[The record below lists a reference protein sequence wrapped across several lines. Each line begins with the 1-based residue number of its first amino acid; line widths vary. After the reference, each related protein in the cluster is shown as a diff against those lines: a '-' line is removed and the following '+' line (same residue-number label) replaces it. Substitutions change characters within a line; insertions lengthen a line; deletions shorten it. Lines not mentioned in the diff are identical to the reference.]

1 MLKRTYDIVIDVVN
15 GVTEKFIE
23 LIQASTGIR
32 ELAIK
37 LTDGEGVFDVENKKI
52 VVLFENDDD
61 RKIVEDVAVNT
72 ETSIITVGVPEDV
85 LRRDGRLKIE
95 VSVADR
101 DTKEYIAFP
110 KFTLRAKAN
119 LIASK
124 DIVESDDAKKLFD
137 GLIKFENF
145 DIEAEEKLNELQTKF
160 NEKIKEF
167 EGRFSEIQGPAGPPG
182 PQGPQG
188 IQGYQGEQGPK
199 GDTGQPG
206 TRGEV
211 GPKGDKGDRG
221 PKGEVGPQGPKGDIG
236 PIGPQGKV
244 GPMGLQGPQG
254 EKGDIGPVGP
264 QGPKGEKGDVG
275 PQGPKGDKGD
285 SGGVMPADMVDYM
298 GNQHESLK
306 AKNDADVDWL
316 LGEINTVHYEGQNIT
331 ATDSIEGRSK
341 SAILKGNT
349 LVNALQEPKDF
360 VIRSQGTTSYYSR
373 DYKTPT
379 LKANTKYYY
388 KVLNMPTNAN
398 WLLGN
403 ASVTVNTYFTYGST
417 NNTSGTITLN
427 DKVVSS
433 TKLWIRFLNNETST
447 VDVLNK
453 IQIIFLEYQDGMEN
467 WDIPYFEGMQ
477 SVKMPVLTTVGKN
490 LFKGE
495 ILSGKDI
502 GDSNGVVIDRTNH
515 TITSKFAL
523 PKNKKYKVS
532 SDRTLSYCI
541 AHYYKNDDTWLGKDL
556 LYSRS
561 GNDRNVL
568 DTSLYDYDYLRLEMD
583 EEGYSYLQIEEG
595 TTATPYEPNKSNILS
610 CLEPVELG
618 SVGEVKDELNLLT
631 QQLTQRT
638 ETRSYQEGDELNS
651 EFVTDMTNTRYK
663 LAQEVVKTVDLSD
676 NHVYSYKDV
685 THYDCSSAEGSLVPT
700 LSIDV
705 PTNLPAVVTRQRV
718 TIQELEKENAALKNE
733 IEETANSS
741 VNGDLE
747 LMSSQFELD
756 FRIFEIE
763 MNLDMPMMAMMRGV
777 KSMAMT
783 VYQQAKTLILA
794 GKYERENM
802 EYKLNRYKAAGRI
815 TVEEYEELIA
825 LMDARE
831 LVD

>member
-1 MLKRTYDIVIDVVN
+1 MLKRTYDIVVDVVN
-15 GVTEKFIE
+15 GVTERFIE

-61 RKIVEDVAVNT
+61 KKIVEDVAVNA

-101 DTKEYIAFP
+101 ETKDYITFP

-145 DIEAEEKLNELQTKF
+145 DIEAEEKLNEFQTKF

-167 EGRFSEIQGPAGPPG
+167 ERRFGEIQGPVGPQG

-199 GDTGQPG
+199 GDTGQQGP
-206 TRGEV
+206 RGEV

-221 PKGEVGPQGPKGDIG
+221 PKGDVGPVGPKGDTGLQGPQGPKGDT
-236 PIGPQGKV
+236 
-244 GPMGLQGPQG
+244 GLQGPKGDAGTTSWNDLDDKPTDLATQTYVNQKIAEAQLDGGEVDLSGYATKQDLEGKADKEHTHSATEVTFTDGQTFQEKLDNGTLKGERGEQGPAGPQG
-254 EKGDIGPVGP
+254 EKG
-264 QGPKGEKGDVG
+264 E
-275 PQGPKGDKGD
+275 
-285 SGGVMPADMVDYM
+285 SGGVMPSDMVDYV
-298 GNQHESLK
+298 GNQHNSLK
-306 AKNDADVDWL
+306 AKNDADVEWL
-316 LGEINTVHYEGQNIT
+316 LDKINSIQGEVEEVNTIHYEGQHIT
-331 ATDSIEGRSK
+331 ATNTIEGEAK
-341 SAILKGNT
+341 SAILKGQTIKGYKDN
-349 LVNALQEPKDF
+349 LFDGIIESGGLSINDGENDDRYPSRKRSVNFIKVEPSTTITFARTSAPDGFHVVGYNANKEF
-360 VIRSQGTTSYYSR
+360 VKGFANVMRANVSVGKINTTSDIYYVRFYDIAPASNPEYGVFQG
-373 DYKTPT
+373 DVQPVYT
-379 LKANTKYYY
+379 L
-388 KVLNMPTNAN
+388 L
-398 WLLGN
+398 
-403 ASVTVNTYFTYGST
+403 
-417 NNTSGTITLN
+417 
-427 DKVVSS
+427 
-433 TKLWIRFLNNETST
+433 
-447 VDVLNK
+447 
-453 IQIIFLEYQDGMEN
+453 
-467 WDIPYFEGMQ
+467 
-477 SVKMPVLTTVGKN
+477 SVKMPVLTT
-490 LFKGE
+490 
-495 ILSGKDI
+495 
-502 GDSNGVVIDRTNH
+502 SNED
-515 TITSKFAL
+515 
-523 PKNKKYKVS
+523 
-532 SDRTLSYCI
+532 
-541 AHYYKNDDTWLGKDL
+541 
-556 LYSRS
+556 
-561 GNDRNVL
+561 
-568 DTSLYDYDYLRLEMD
+568 
-583 EEGYSYLQIEEG
+583 G
-595 TTATPYEPNKSNILS
+595 TKTNILTVN
-610 CLEPVELG
+610 EEVELG

-631 QQLTQRT
+631 GQLTQRT
-638 ETRSYQEGDELNS
+638 ETRAYQEGDESNS
-651 EFVTDMTNTRYK
+651 EVLTDMTNTRYK
-663 LAQEVVKTVDLSD
+663 LPKEVIKTVDLSD

-705 PTNLPAVVTRQRV
+705 PTNLPAVVTRQRA
-718 TIQELEKENAALKNE
+718 TIQELEKENVALKNE

-747 LMSSQFELD
+747 LMTSQFELD
-756 FRIFEIE
+756 FRLFEIE

-777 KSMAMT
+777 KNMAMT

-794 GKYERENM
+794 GKYEREDM

>member
-341 SAILKGNT
+341 SAILSGQT
-349 LVNALQEPKDF
+349 LVNVHEITFKP
-360 VIRSQGTTSYYSR
+360 
-373 DYKTPT
+373 
-379 LKANTKYYY
+379 
-388 KVLNMPTNAN
+388 
-398 WLLGN
+398 
-403 ASVTVNTYFTYGST
+403 TVNNVWQSLSNHTVKLKVEQSSYNHLFYDFSNLKPNGKYAVVINVLENNLTRVDGNGVVFNSFAIAYNVTNFKGISFNNGEIGKKVFTFTMPSDIEAYTSSKFMGT
-417 NNTSGTITLN
+417 PYNTLADGGTISFN
-427 DKVVSS
+427 VAV
-433 TKLWIRFLNNETST
+433 FE
-447 VDVLNK
+447 VDNFVNVDN
-453 IQIIFLEYQDGMEN
+453 LE
-467 WDIPYFEGMQ
+467 YFEGMQ
-477 SVKMPVLTTVGKN
+477 SVKMPVLTVTGKN
-490 LFKGE
+490 LYNKE
-495 ILSGKDI
+495 IHQLGAIMGANNELYYATDYIPVLPNTTYSKSNSTRYELYDI
-502 GDSNGVVIDRTNH
+502 NKTFLNGASDSSFT
-515 TITSKFAL
+515 TTS
-523 PKNKKYKVS
+523 NTRYV
-532 SDRTLSYCI
+532 RY
-541 AHYYKNDDTWLGKDL
+541 
-556 LYSRS
+556 
-561 GNDRNVL
+561 NVL
-568 DTSLYDYDYLRLEMD
+568 KTEIDTHQLEQN
-583 EEGYSYLQIEEG
+583 S
-595 TTATPYEPNKSNILS
+595 TKTPYEPYKTNILTVNEDITLRS
-610 CLEPVELG
+610 NG
-618 SVGEVKDELNLLT
+618 SVCDELDLLT
-631 QQLTQRT
+631 GKLTQRI
-638 ETRSYQEGDELNS
+638 DEDGEIL
-651 EFVTDMTNTRYK
+651 T
-663 LAQEVVKTVDLSD
+663 QEVVKTVDLSD
-676 NHVYSYKDV
+676 NHVYSYKGT

-705 PTNLPAVVTRQRV
+705 PTNLPAVVARQRV
-718 TIQELEKENAALKNE
+718 TIQELEKENVALKNE

-756 FRIFEIE
+756 FRLFEIE

-802 EYKLNRYKAAGRI
+802 EYKLNRYKEAGRI